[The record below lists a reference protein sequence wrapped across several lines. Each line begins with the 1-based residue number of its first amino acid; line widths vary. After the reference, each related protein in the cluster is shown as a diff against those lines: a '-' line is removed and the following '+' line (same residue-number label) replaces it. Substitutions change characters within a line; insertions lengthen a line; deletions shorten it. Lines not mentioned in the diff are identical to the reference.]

1 MQDTDSDDKLDNV
14 PGTSNDKPIDRYIRK
29 TEQKIRENE
38 MAIEKLA
45 REEMGV
51 HAHLWKFLSVVK
63 RSSILD
69 KLIQKKQNLQ

>member
-51 HAHLWKFLSVVK
+51 HAHL
-63 RSSILD
+63 
-69 KLIQKKQNLQ
+69 